1 MARTH
6 VCIMLMPMRYFVD
19 FKMFGTYTLTIINA
33 AALYGTKRTLN
44 SWGAEKNRAILIFS
58 LCTPNTCLRLRVK
71 TSGDENG
78 KQQTPENVTS
88 MHKSH

>member
-6 VCIMLMPMRYFVD
+6 VCVMLMPMRYFVD
-19 FKMFGTYTLTIINA
+19 FKMFGTDTLTIITA
-33 AALYGTKRTLN
+33 VALYGTKRTLN

-58 LCTPNTCLRLRVK
+58 LCTPNTCLRFRVK
-71 TSGDENG
+71 TFGDENE

-88 MHKSH
+88 MHNSH